1 MSGNADLMKAYNR
14 YLRLQRG
21 YSPNTLEAYQRDV
34 KKLFDFLEGE
44 SINPLDAKLDDL
56 QQFAA
61 SLHDIGIGAKSQ
73 CRILKSAD
81 RQTPARSAFNGGGGH
96 AGSCHRCL

>member
-34 KKLFDFLEGE
+34 KKLFDFLGCNGVIPLTRWRHISVMSRNY
-44 SINPLDAKLDDL
+44 SISSKVR
-56 QQFAA
+56 A
-61 SLHDIGIGAKSQ
+61 SI
-73 CRILKSAD
+73 R
-81 RQTPARSAFNGGGGH
+81 
-96 AGSCHRCL
+96 